1 MNRKFAD
8 KTLEVLGEGDYVW
21 VHDYQLMLVPEMIKR
36 ERPDITIG
44 YFLHIPFPSYEVF
57 RILP

>member
-8 KTLEVLGEGDYVW
+8 KALEVLGEGDYVW

-36 ERPDITIG
+36 NGPTSPSAT
-44 YFLHIPFPSYEVF
+44 FAHPFSV
-57 RILP
+57 L